1 MKNQSPSPIN
11 TNTNN
16 SSDMKQF
23 LLTLLATTISIVLTF
38 GTSAIIEKHQKK
50 AAKKEMVMM
59 IIYDF
64 DKTIEQVQVADSAFR
79 LASKTEQEIALHP
92 EYFDSLQIRFYPA
105 TILISTE
112 FPEITEKIFSSNIET
127 VNTIGD
133 VNFINEVSSFY
144 NLRHIYQDVVLDIFK
159 QEMSESQRAQSLE
172 TLFDIDFPS
181 HYFTNRS
188 FLEGF
193 IDIRNR
199 CIQMMNISEEEQ
211 KKFSE
216 QRIKNENK
224 SKGTNS
230 VDQQMIM
237 EMYEAEEIIEQAKE
251 KMKLGK

>member
-1 MKNQSPSPIN
+1 MKNQYKTPKIANSSS
-11 TNTNN
+11 

-23 LLTLLATTISIVLTF
+23 LLTLLATTISIILTF
-38 GTSAIIEKHQKK
+38 GTSAIIEKHQKN

-64 DKTIEQVQVADSAFR
+64 DKTIEQVQVADTAFR

-92 EYFDSLQIRFYPA
+92 ECFDSLQFRFHPA
-105 TILISTE
+105 ILLVSNE
-112 FPEITEKIFSSNIET
+112 FSETTEKIFSSSIET
-127 VNTIGD
+127 FNTIGD

-144 NLRHIYQDVVLDIFK
+144 NLRHLYQDLVMNVFK
-159 QEMSESQRAQSLE
+159 EEMSESQRAQHLE

-193 IDIRNR
+193 MEIRNR
-199 CIQMMNISEEEQ
+199 CIEMMDISEEEQ

-216 QRIKNENK
+216 QRIENESK
-224 SKGTNS
+224 GKGTNLI
-230 VDQQMIM
+230 DDQMIR
-237 EMYEAEEIIEQAKE
+237 EMYEAGEIIKQAKE
-251 KMKLGK
+251 KIDQGK

>member
-92 EYFDSLQIRFYPA
+92 EYFDSLQI
-105 TILISTE
+105 
-112 FPEITEKIFSSNIET
+112 
-127 VNTIGD
+127 
-133 VNFINEVSSFY
+133 
-144 NLRHIYQDVVLDIFK
+144 
-159 QEMSESQRAQSLE
+159 
-172 TLFDIDFPS
+172 
-181 HYFTNRS
+181 
-188 FLEGF
+188 
-193 IDIRNR
+193 
-199 CIQMMNISEEEQ
+199 
-211 KKFSE
+211 
-216 QRIKNENK
+216 
-224 SKGTNS
+224 
-230 VDQQMIM
+230 
-237 EMYEAEEIIEQAKE
+237 
-251 KMKLGK
+251 

>member
-1 MKNQSPSPIN
+1 MKNQFKTPKIIN
-11 TNTNN
+11 TNI

-92 EYFDSLQIRFYPA
+92 EYFDSLQIRLYPA
-105 TILISTE
+105 ITLISNE
-112 FPEITEKIFSSNIET
+112 FSETTEKIFSSNIET
-127 VNTIGD
+127 VNTISD

-144 NLRHIYQDVVLDIFK
+144 NMRHLYQDLAMNVFK
-159 QEMSESQRAQSLE
+159 EEISGLQGGLHLE

-181 HYFTNRS
+181 YYLTTRS
-188 FLEGF
+188 FLESF
-193 IDIRNR
+193 IVIRNR

-216 QRIKNENK
+216 QHIKNENK
-224 SKGTNS
+224 KNGS
-230 VDQQMIM
+230 VDEQIIM

-251 KMKLGK
+251 KLKQGK

>member
-92 EYFDSLQIRFYPA
+92 EYFDSLQIWFYPA

-112 FPEITEKIFSSNIET
+112 FSEITEKIFSSNIET
-127 VNTIGD
+127 VNTIGN

-159 QEMSESQRAQSLE
+159 QEMKQ
-172 TLFDIDFPS
+172 
-181 HYFTNRS
+181 
-188 FLEGF
+188 
-193 IDIRNR
+193 
-199 CIQMMNISEEEQ
+199 
-211 KKFSE
+211 
-216 QRIKNENK
+216 
-224 SKGTNS
+224 
-230 VDQQMIM
+230 
-237 EMYEAEEIIEQAKE
+237 
-251 KMKLGK
+251 GK